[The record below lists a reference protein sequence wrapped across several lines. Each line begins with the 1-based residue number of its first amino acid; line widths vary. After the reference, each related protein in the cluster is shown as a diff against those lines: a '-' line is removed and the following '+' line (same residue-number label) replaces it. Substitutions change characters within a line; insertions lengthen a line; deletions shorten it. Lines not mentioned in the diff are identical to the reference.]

1 MLGKAEAQK
10 IFDNAGIALDDG
22 KYEKLSTY
30 SDMLIERNKVVNL
43 TAITDDEGVAVKHF
57 FDSVYPFKLYP
68 PKDNAT
74 LIDVGTGAG
83 FPSCPLRIF
92 REDIHITLLDSLNKR
107 ITFLSELSDS
117 LGLDAECVHGR
128 AEEFGQKEDYREK
141 FDYATARA
149 VGNLALL
156 SEYCL
161 PFVKVGGTFIA
172 LKGSNGEE
180 ELNEAKNA
188 IKLLGAKT
196 EKVTVYELPNG
207 DKRTLIIIKKVSP
220 TPKKYPRP
228 AAQIKKRSL

>member
-10 IFDNAGIALDDG
+10 IFDTAGIALDDG

-92 REDIHITLLDSLNKR
+92 REDIHIILLDSLNKR

-161 PFVKVGGTFIA
+161 PFVKVGGAFIA

-188 IKLLGAKT
+188 IKLLGGKV
-196 EKVTVYELPNG
+196 EKVTAYELPNG
-207 DKRTLIIIKKVSP
+207 DNRTLIIIKKVSP
-220 TPKKYPRP
+220 TPQKYPRP
-228 AAQIKKRSL
+228 SAQIKKKTL